1 MDQKEHL
8 ITDLGL
14 VENKH
19 LKRTRIF
26 CFICVVISVGLLILG
41 AGALFYH

>member
-1 MDQKEHL
+1 MEQNEKL
-8 ITDLGL
+8 ITDSGL

-26 CFICVVISVGLLILG
+26 CFICVVISVGLMILG